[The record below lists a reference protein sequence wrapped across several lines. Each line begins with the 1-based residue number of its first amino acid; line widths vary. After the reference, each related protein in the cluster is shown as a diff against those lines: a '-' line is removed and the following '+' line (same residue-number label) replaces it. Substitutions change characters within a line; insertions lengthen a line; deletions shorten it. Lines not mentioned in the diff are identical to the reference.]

1 MKTLY
6 ITPASP
12 WENGYN
18 ESFNG
23 SLRDGEIF
31 YSLGEAKVL
40 IEGLAAALQHDPPAQ
55 QPWLPTAGPG
65 NRDTAIAAFRFRY
78 APPPGGNGE
87 GGNNALTFNL
97 DHSAGADQKRAARQ
111 TFRGGIHG

>member
-65 NRDTAIAAFRFRY
+65 NRDAAIAVFRFRY
-78 APPPGGNGE
+78 APPTAGNGKR
-87 GGNNALTFNL
+87 GHNALTFKP
-97 DHSAGADQKRAARQ
+97 DHLMGADQLLAQ
-111 TFRGGIHG
+111 GTD